1 MGSFASEG
9 KKTKRVASIDIGTN
23 TILMLIADVDELGNI
38 YPVAD
43 EHSIARLGEG
53 MNGSGIIMDSAI
65 ERAVKILESYQNQI
79 ARLKVEKVFVV
90 GTSALRD
97 ARNASDTVAK
107 LEQPINTRIEVIDGE
122 VEAYLSFIGTIIDES
137 YSVVLD
143 IGGGSTEIVAGYWD
157 KIQFKRSLRVGAVRI
172 TESFFPVHP
181 PNNDQISEARK
192 EVRSLFRMIDK
203 KVIKGNVFAVAGTPT
218 TLASITLGLH
228 KYDRNKVDGYILD
241 VSKIEILRA
250 KFEQM
255 TIEEIVDKLYV
266 HPRRADVILAGTL
279 ILEEFCK
286 SFDLPGVIVSDK
298 GLRYGVI
305 KQKIGE
311 IF

>member
-1 MGSFASEG
+1 MGSFASKG

-23 TILMLIADVDELGNI
+23 TILMLIADVDESGNI

-53 MNGSGIIMDSAI
+53 VNETGMITDLATERAI
-65 ERAVKILESYQNQI
+65 EILKNYRHQI
-79 ARLKVEKVFVV
+79 LRLKVEKVFAV

-97 ARNASDTVAK
+97 ARNSLDVLVR
-107 LEQPINTRIEVIDGE
+107 LEQPIDTKIEVIDGE
-122 VEAYLSFIGTIIDES
+122 LEAYLSFIGTVIDES

-143 IGGGSTEIVAGYWD
+143 IGGGSTEIIAGYLN
-157 KIQFKRSLRVGAVRI
+157 KIQFKQSLRVGAVRL
-172 TESFFPVHP
+172 TENFFPVHP
-181 PNNDQISEARK
+181 PSNNQISKAR
-192 EVRSLFRMIDK
+192 EEIGTLFSMIDK
-203 KVIKGNVFAVAGTPT
+203 GVIKGNIFAVAGTPT
-218 TLASITLGLH
+218 TLASIVLGLH
-228 KYDRNKVDGYILD
+228 KYDRNKVDGYHLELF
-241 VSKIEILRA
+241 KIEILRK

-266 HPRRADVILAGTL
+266 HPRRADVIFAGTL

-286 SFDLPGVIVSDK
+286 SFDLSEVIVSDK